1 MHDDKFLGF
10 KGQPTAKG
18 ISLGRFREPGEYLGL
33 YDTDLT
39 IKSWDFGQLFF
50 GFNNQ
55 PVGKGFGVGRFRH
68 FNESFLLFDTERQVA
83 DVVHLEIGTR
93 RVVNVPR
100 EDEEV
105 TIDHT
110 DRMRQHLISQFQ
122 WEVIDDKIYGDKPVL
137 RAILTALGAE
147 MDELNQAVNNLKNK
161 RWINKAEGVQLDG
174 LGEIVVRNRQIDE
187 AIAVQLFGFWGQPNV
202 VGFGQARFRQT
213 GEDNLQTYILADA
226 EYRLALAMKVAV
238 NSSRGT
244 AEDTI
249 SSLRYAFNAPIR
261 MEEIGNANIIVS
273 IGRELTDNERLL
285 ANALDMIIRAGGVGL
300 KYKSYFNI
308 NHYFGFLG
316 QPNAKGFGVGQFA
329 HVF

>member
-1 MHDDKFLGF
+1 M
-10 KGQPTAKG
+10 
-18 ISLGRFREPGEYLGL
+18 I
-33 YDTDLT
+33 
-39 IKSWDFGQLFF
+39 
-50 GFNNQ
+50 
-55 PVGKGFGVGRFRH
+55 V
-68 FNESFLLFDTERQVA
+68 
-83 DVVHLEIGTR
+83 
-93 RVVNVPR
+93 
-100 EDEEV
+100 
-105 TIDHT
+105 
-110 DRMRQHLISQFQ
+110 
-122 WEVIDDKIYGDKPVL
+122 GDKPVL
-137 RAILTALGAE
+137 RAIITALGAE
-147 MDELNQAVNNLKNK
+147 LDELNTAVIDCKNK

-202 VGFGQARFRQT
+202 VGFGQARFRQQ
-213 GEDNLQTYILADA
+213 GEENLQTYILSDA

-261 MEEIGNANIIVS
+261 IEEPGNANIVVS
-273 IGRELTDNERLL
+273 IGRELTDNERML

-300 KYKSYFNI
+300 KYKSYFNV